1 MHKAND
7 DFTSDDRANDA
18 GRNAANATDAND
30 VTDATNAA
38 EGNGGAN
45 DFTSADSTRGTDG
58 IRAEASATAPLS
70 DKPRD
75 DHGLMIQM
83 TRFIISGVIAAVVD
97 FGTLI
102 IMNWVFGVD
111 RTVSKAVAWVF
122 GTITAYMINRRWTF
136 RAEASGKRLAAVA
149 ALYLTTFAVQ
159 NAIFWAAPFLLVDQ
173 WGWGRGL
180 SDTVAFVVAQG
191 VATVVNFI
199 VQRTV
204 IFKVK

>member
-18 GRNAANATDAND
+18 GRNAANAAEGTDGATGDAIGDAN
-30 VTDATNAA
+30 DATNAA
-38 EGNGGAN
+38 
-45 DFTSADSTRGTDG
+45 DG
-58 IRAEASATAPLS
+58 IRAEASATAPLT

-75 DHGLMIQM
+75 DHGLMVQM

-97 FGTLI
+97 FGLTFVML
-102 IMNWVFGVD
+102 NFVGASDFWGKSVG
-111 RTVSKAVAWVF
+111 WVF
-122 GTITAYMINRRWTF
+122 GTITAYLINVRWTF
-136 RAEASGKRLAAVA
+136 KTNSSPKQVLAVA
-149 ALYLTTFAVQ
+149 ALYLITYATQVG
-159 NAIFWAAPFLLVDQ
+159 IFTVLNPWLVEQ
-173 WGWGRGL
+173 GWSVKLAQFG
-180 SDTVAFVVAQG
+180 AFVVAQG

>member
-18 GRNAANATDAND
+18 GRNAANA
-30 VTDATNAA
+30 A
-38 EGNGGAN
+38 EGNGGATGDAIGGAN
-45 DFTSADSTRGTDG
+45 DATNAADGSAG
-58 IRAEASATAPLS
+58 IRAEKSATAPLA

-75 DHGLMIQM
+75 EHGLMIQM

-97 FGTLI
+97 FGLTFVML
-102 IMNWVFGVD
+102 NVFGASDFWGKSVG
-111 RTVSKAVAWVF
+111 WVF
-122 GTITAYMINRRWTF
+122 GTITAYLINVRWTF
-136 RAEASGKRLAAVA
+136 KTKSSPKQVLAVA
-149 ALYLTTFAVQ
+149 ALYLITYATQVG
-159 NAIFWAAPFLLVDQ
+159 IFTVLNPWLVEQ
-173 WGWGRGL
+173 GWSVKLAQFG
-180 SDTVAFVVAQG
+180 AFVVAQG